1 MGQRGTWMKGWAC
14 CVVGFAAFTP
24 YAYAE
29 SNLTV
34 QVWGTVVASEVCN
47 APYNGTHMIVLS
59 KCDGTAKDHGTLKI
73 AAYDTTKDAN
83 GNLVKGPARV
93 EALDAAADSIK
104 LLNAAISSTTAAPSN
119 CDAWNLSGSNP
130 NFSNCPTIV
139 FYADFDSPPDGT
151 PTSPVTFYR
160 KAKGELKKGT
170 VGATGSSFRVE
181 GTVEAGTI
189 NGPAGK
195 EATSTAFSFDL
206 PTTAYWP
213 NSGARELLG
222 QIWFQLK
229 YATTHILNLEY
240 VSVENPTGGGTGP
253 ILGDL
258 GIVGQTPDS
267 PGNVVCC
274 KMCQEDK
281 HTGGKHEKEKGH

>member
-1 MGQRGTWMKGWAC
+1 MGQKGTWRMGWVC
-14 CVVGFAAFTP
+14 CVVGLAAFTP

-34 QVWGTVVASEVCN
+34 QVWGTVVESETCSP
-47 APYNGTHMIVLS
+47 PYNGPHVIVLS
-59 KCDGTAKDHGTLKI
+59 NCNGTAKDHGTLKI
-73 AAYDTTKDAN
+73 AARDTN
-83 GNLVKGPARV
+83 QGPARV
-93 EALDAAADSIK
+93 EASDATGADSIK
-104 LLNAAISSTTAAPSN
+104 LLNAKIWSTVAPPSN
-119 CDAWNLSGSNP
+119 CDAWNLGGSNP
-130 NFSNCPTIV
+130 NFGNCPYIV
-139 FYADFDSPPDGT
+139 FSADFDPGPEGSSS
-151 PTSPVTFYR
+151 SPVTFYR
-160 KAKGELKKGT
+160 KAKGDLKKSTGG
-170 VGATGSSFRVE
+170 GAPGSSFRVE
-181 GTVEAGTI
+181 GTVDAGTI

-195 EATSTAFSFDL
+195 EAILNSFGIDL

-229 YATTHILNLEY
+229 FANTHILNLEY
-240 VSVENPTGGGTGP
+240 VSVENPPGGGTAP

-274 KMCQEDK
+274 KMCPEDK
-281 HTGGKHEKEKGH
+281 KTGGKHKKEKGH